1 MVEGI
6 MRLGT
11 PSGLSSRRG
20 YCMAITGVT
29 ALALGALA
37 GEFKTQLGPAM
48 DKWMYPFEFGTGG
61 SRPVAPTFASFDP
74 RFDTRDA
81 EFLLGWQTQTV
92 IPTNAVPSRYVL
104 KRVRLNLTV
113 GRDLVNNATG
123 ERVTFLYDPSFDSY
137 RTHLPDSDPAHQTD
151 DDAGRP
157 VEIFGVGFRNGFD
170 AVGYTED
177 SSFGVVGAFT
187 SNTISIG
194 TRNSFAAVFN
204 PKGELID
211 IANHVGQA
219 NAAWTQPPFE
229 ARPWAVGQ
237 TVGVNPGESVPL
249 GNTFTFDLNLSDP
262 QIAGYVARSLASGRL
277 SLMVSSLSPAKQVT
291 PGGTGLGGS
300 GAYPQWSTREDN
312 LFPGPVLELEGFVVG
327 PTDSEADGLPDDWEL
342 WRFGNLAQVASGDPD
357 ADGASNLSEWTAGTD
372 PLSSAEV
379 FRITL
384 TGPLTQP
391 TLQFAIRPNRIY
403 SVERSVDL
411 TTWVPA
417 SGVLSYPSVGLAT
430 WTGSVEP
437 VSEARFLRVSVR
449 AE

>member
-1 MVEGI
+1 M
-6 MRLGT
+6 
-11 PSGLSSRRG
+11 
-20 YCMAITGVT
+20 
-29 ALALGALA
+29 
-37 GEFKTQLGPAM
+37 
-48 DKWMYPFEFGTGG
+48 
-61 SRPVAPTFASFDP
+61 
-74 RFDTRDA
+74 
-81 EFLLGWQTQTV
+81 
-92 IPTNAVPSRYVL
+92 
-104 KRVRLNLTV
+104 
-113 GRDLVNNATG
+113 
-123 ERVTFLYDPSFDSY
+123 
-137 RTHLPDSDPAHQTD
+137 
-151 DDAGRP
+151 
-157 VEIFGVGFRNGFD
+157 
-170 AVGYTED
+170 
-177 SSFGVVGAFT
+177 
-187 SNTISIG
+187 
-194 TRNSFAAVFN
+194 
-204 PKGELID
+204 
-211 IANHVGQA
+211 
-219 NAAWTQPPFE
+219 
-229 ARPWAVGQ
+229 GQ

-384 TGPLTQP
+384 TGPLIQP

-411 TTWVPA
+411 TTWAPA
-417 SGVLSYPSVGLAT
+417 SGVLSYPSVGSAT